1 MIEAI
6 VVITFCMLM
15 LLFVTTM
22 ALDWYESNMEY
33 KAILEY
39 CLVEQKISD
48 YQQIDSEK
56 IKEDLS
62 NRKWEISS
70 EIKNKLELLKVE
82 NISNEFVEKLFNFYL
97 ENYRDGLPMF
107 ENIWNFVRIANQSY
121 FDYEILKQKVENQIS
136 ENLKSFYNECN
147 YAVERFRYEGITDF
161 EKLENSKKF
170 VTFEEAKIV
179 VDKIKENKEF
189 LTAEE
194 ALKLEEENRKLA
206 ELEEIKKEETKVQIE
221 EFEKSMKA
229 IWGWFISFIKW
240 VAILI
245 VAFISLIITFVTIKI
260 IFKNR
265 KEVKIE
271 KEKMKQK
278 EIEDNKL
285 VNRFKKLK

>member
-6 VVITFCMLM
+6 VVITFCMVM

-33 KAILEY
+33 KAILEH
-39 CLVEQKISD
+39 CLVEQKIND

-56 IKEDLS
+56 IKEDLN

-82 NISNEFVEKLFNFYL
+82 KISDEFVEKLFNFYL

-107 ENIWNFVRIANQSY
+107 ENIWNFVRIANQNN

-147 YAVERFRYEGITDF
+147 YAVERFRNKGITDF
-161 EKLENSKKF
+161 EKLENSKKL

-189 LTAEE
+189 LTVEE
-194 ALKLEEENRKLA
+194 VLKLEEENRKLA
-206 ELEEIKKEETKVQIE
+206 ELEEIKKEETKMQIE

-240 VAILI
+240 VVILI
-245 VAFISLIITFVTIKI
+245 ITFISLIITFVLIKT

-265 KEVKIE
+265 KEMKVE

-278 EIEDNKL
+278 EIEDSKL